1 MNPASREAGKI
12 TQRNRT
18 VKKKSKDKKKQDMP
32 EFSFKEFTPDESRIY
47 EEAVNSYREAITSG
61 KTLQQAYESHAVED
75 PALRSLIQADFLKIM
90 IAERHFEQR
99 QSLEEVARALA
110 VSVDL
115 IKETHARMLQEVGVT
130 AAGKLGV
137 EFDSLAPK
145 TSD

>member
-1 MNPASREAGKI
+1 MKKRDKQKNKAS
-12 TQRNRT
+12 
-18 VKKKSKDKKKQDMP
+18 MP

-47 EEAVNSYREAITSG
+47 EEAVNSYRQAIASG
-61 KTLQQAYESHAVED
+61 KSLPQAYESHAVED
-75 PALRSLIQADFLKIM
+75 PGLRSLIQADFLKIM

-115 IKETHARMLQEVGVT
+115 IRETHARMLQEVGVT
-130 AAGKLGV
+130 AAGKFGV

>member
-1 MNPASREAGKI
+1 MKKRDK
-12 TQRNRT
+12 Q
-18 VKKKSKDKKKQDMP
+18 KKKADMP

-47 EEAVNSYREAITSG
+47 EEAVNSYRQAIASG
-61 KTLQQAYESHAVED
+61 KSLPQAYESHAVED
-75 PALRSLIQADFLKIM
+75 PGLRSLIQADFLKIM

-99 QSLEEVARALA
+99 QSLEEVARELA

-115 IKETHARMLQEVGVT
+115 IRETHARMLQEVGVT
-130 AAGKLGV
+130 AAGKFGV